1 MAALLAAGGVALA
14 LVGGTALATAWRTG
28 DDGLAD
34 RLPESVQRWL
44 ETLARQPDWRA
55 RPLGPVLQQA
65 RARGT
70 LVVAVR
76 AYPRPAPPGSQ
87 PPSEPDDYDA
97 ALARYL
103 ADTLDVPLRLVN
115 LPATDEKRGALEALT
130 RPRADLILAGTRY
143 GMPAGNDTPVSGGGA
158 IATEYVTG
166 RAALL
171 ALRGAADAWQAAASP
186 AGRNVL
192 ARRSVC
198 VQQGSPYADSLQ
210 ATYQARPRAYP
221 SSVHAAYAFMS
232 GECEVLAE
240 DEAVLQRLLARE
252 EWRFYRRLP
261 IDIVPDARQPQI
273 VLAQADP
280 VSARYVDQA
289 VRYWKASGA
298 LRQARAQ
305 RVGQVNLEVTALQ
318 DGLVCHS

>member
-1 MAALLAAGGVALA
+1 MS
-14 LVGGTALATAWRTG
+14 TH
-28 DDGLAD
+28 
-34 RLPESVQRWL
+34 
-44 ETLARQPDWRA
+44 
-55 RPLGPVLQQA
+55 VL
-65 RARGT
+65 
-70 LVVAVR
+70 
-76 AYPRPAPPGSQ
+76 
-87 PPSEPDDYDA
+87 
-97 ALARYL
+97 
-103 ADTLDVPLRLVN
+103 N
-115 LPATDEKRGALEALT
+115 LPAGASALWQNRLGLLLESTGEGVFGIDLAGNCVFINRAGAQMLGFAADEVMGRNMHALT
-130 RPRADLILAGTRY
+130 HHSHPD
-143 GMPAGNDTPVSGGGA
+143 
-158 IATEYVTG
+158 
-166 RAALL
+166 
-171 ALRGAADAWQAAASP
+171 
-186 AGRNVL
+186 
-192 ARRSVC
+192 
-198 VQQGSPYADSLQ
+198 GSPYADSLQ